1 MEGAACQRGMEGE
14 RLGGRVWG
22 GGEGTEQ
29 PGLPVIFG
37 TEACCARI
45 ISTAV
50 TPFWSSTA
58 RCIMEEQ
65 KKKKRFRR
73 RRRSGGGRGG
83 QLPVSMCPR

>member
-1 MEGAACQRGMEGE
+1 MSERDGGGKVGREGVG
-14 RLGGRVWG
+14 G

-45 ISTAV
+45 ISNAV

-65 KKKKRFRR
+65 KKKKGLGEE
-73 RRRSGGGRGG
+73 GGLGVGGGG